1 MAGTSSDDRR
11 TNVLVLVGTRP
22 EAIKMFPVVL
32 ALERSTWFAPVVV
45 TTGQHRD
52 LVAPILDLAGI
63 EPALDL
69 DVGRPGLTLNELVGT
84 VIQRFDAFCRERF
97 GATGMASATRED
109 AARDRIPGLHART
122 RRHFVCSRGG
132 ARLVQPADPRGACR
146 GRAAHLDDVDAVP
159 EEANRQM
166 ITRLAAF
173 HLAPTALNRQNL
185 VHEGVPDERVMV
197 TGNTGIDALRF
208 AAAQEVSSL
217 TTQ

>member
-1 MAGTSSDDRR
+1 
-11 TNVLVLVGTRP
+11 
-22 EAIKMFPVVL
+22 MFPVVL

-109 AARDRIPGLHART
+109 AAPRPDSRSARSYTATLRLQPRRRSPRSTCGSPWGMSRQGCAPG
-122 RRHFVCSRGG
+122 RR
-132 ARLVQPADPRGACR
+132 
-146 GRAAHLDDVDAVP
+146 
-159 EEANRQM
+159 
-166 ITRLAAF
+166 
-173 HLAPTALNRQNL
+173 
-185 VHEGVPDERVMV
+185 
-197 TGNTGIDALRF
+197 
-208 AAAQEVSSL
+208 
-217 TTQ
+217 